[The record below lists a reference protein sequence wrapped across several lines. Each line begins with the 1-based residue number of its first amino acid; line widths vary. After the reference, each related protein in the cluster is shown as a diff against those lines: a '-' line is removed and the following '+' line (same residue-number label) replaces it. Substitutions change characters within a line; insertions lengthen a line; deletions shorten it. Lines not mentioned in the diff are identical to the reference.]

1 MPTLPPASG
10 VTRAVFNYLSQGIP
24 TANVLHFTA
33 PPGPDAP
40 DPAALASDL
49 AGWWIANIAPISHTS
64 HILQNVT
71 CTDLSAAGPPAVIYS
86 TGLPSPGLQT
96 GDPMPN
102 NAALVMSEHTAL
114 RGRSYR
120 GRIYVGG
127 IAESNS
133 LGNEVLGTLRD
144 AHVTRWSQLITF
156 VTAPLSPDV
165 CLVVLSYFSAGA
177 VRATPVATRVTT
189 ITANTRIDTM
199 RQRMH

>member
-1 MPTLPPASG
+1 
-10 VTRAVFNYLSQGIP
+10 
-24 TANVLHFTA
+24 
-33 PPGPDAP
+33 
-40 DPAALASDL
+40 
-49 AGWWIANIAPISHTS
+49 
-64 HILQNVT
+64 
-71 CTDLSAAGPPAVIYS
+71 VIYS

-102 NAALVMSEHTAL
+102 NAALVMSEHTGL

-133 LGNEVLGTLRD
+133 LGNEVLSTLRD
-144 AHVTRWSQLITF
+144 AHVTRWSQLIVF

-165 CLVVLSYFSAGA
+165 VLVVLSYFSAGA
-177 VRATPVATRVTT
+177 VRSSPVATPVTT